1 MAKQGSGG
9 ELVER
14 GNGAEGLAP
23 PMAKFFFSLS
33 LWVSQAGKAD
43 CVSDTAFGFLLRQG

>member
-23 PMAKFFFSLS
+23 PMAKFFFLVVP
-33 LWVSQAGKAD
+33 L
-43 CVSDTAFGFLLRQG
+43 GFSGREGGLRE